1 MIRLRAT
8 LPRTGPLVPRLGTKG
23 NRPTPKNPE
32 PERAVPCPHAQIEWL
47 MELQPRPLDGYVV
60 RSPKGGFYAVRNFY
74 RDVWTPAMDA
84 AVKKSG
90 IVRFDLYDLRHT
102 FASYLHAAFV
112 PPADIQEWMGHTD
125 PRSADSWLMAR
136 GGPDAFPDSTTTR
149 VYIHGTNTGLEAALA
164 VLTDTVDAIRAAVGR
179 PRQLRPI
186 SDEDLHAP
194 SAPRV
199 GETAR
204 AYAASPAEGIAAIL
218 GATLPLRL
226 AERVPITVEIA
237 AALTADAWQRVIE
250 AYSPPAELRRQ
261 LRAIAPTSRG
271 AKRQALLTAAA
282 RYQAEHGHLRPPR
295 TYVTSDGLALGKFI
309 QNQRQALRSTTSHRL
324 TSDQLLELDQIDPG
338 WRHGIHVKSPAALG
352 PTAAVRPPKLT
363 AVEDKSAARAA
374 STTRKRPSG

>member
-1 MIRLRAT
+1 M
-8 LPRTGPLVPRLGTKG
+8 
-23 NRPTPKNPE
+23 
-32 PERAVPCPHAQIEWL
+32 
-47 MELQPRPLDGYVV
+47 V

-102 FASYLHAAFV
+102 FASYLHAV
-112 PPADIQEWMGHTD
+112 PPADVQEWMGHTD
-125 PRSADSWLMAR
+125 PRSADSWLKSR
-136 GGPDAFPDSTTTR
+136 GGSDSFPDSTTTR
-149 VYIHGTNTGLEAALA
+149 VYTHGTNTGLEAALA
-164 VLTDTVDAIRAAVGR
+164 VLTETIEVIRDAVGR
-179 PRQLRPI
+179 PSQLRLI

-204 AYAASPAEGIAAIL
+204 AYAASPAKGIAAIL
-218 GATLPLRL
+218 GATLPLHL

-237 AALTADAWQRVIE
+237 AALTADVWQRVID
-250 AYSPPAELRRQ
+250 AYNPPAELRRQ

-295 TYVTSDGLALGKFI
+295 TYVTSEGLALGKFI

-324 TSDQLLELDQIDPG
+324 TPDQLLELDQIDPG
-338 WRHGIHVKSPAALG
+338 WRHGIHVKTPAALG
-352 PTAAVRPPKLT
+352 PTAAARPPKLT
-363 AVEDKSAARAA
+363 AVEDQSVDRSAGR
-374 STTRKRPSG
+374 TRKRPSG